1 MSPPV
6 HDHRREVQAHFIQ
19 ADADGDK
26 RIDRKEFRA
35 LLTDLEADMSPE
47 ESEIGFDEIDTDND
61 GLIDFDEFL
70 AWWQEA

>member
-6 HDHRREVQAHFIQ
+6 HDHRREVQAHFIH
-19 ADADGDK
+19 ADTDGDK
-26 RIDRKEFRA
+26 RINRNEFRA

-47 ESEIGFDEIDTDND
+47 EAEIGFDEIDTDSD

-70 AWWQEA
+70 AWWQEP